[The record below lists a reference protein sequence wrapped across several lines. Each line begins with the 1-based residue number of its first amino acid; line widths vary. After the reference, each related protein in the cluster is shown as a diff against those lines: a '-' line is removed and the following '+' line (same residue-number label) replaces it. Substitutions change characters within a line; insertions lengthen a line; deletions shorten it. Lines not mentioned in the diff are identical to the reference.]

1 LRIVGGYS
9 ITRDGKGRPRPLELR
24 REDFQGL
31 GDEVCV
37 WPQAKI
43 VNTELVSIGSRTII
57 DDFVLIIAGEQ
68 PIIIGSFVHIASFC
82 SITGRGGF
90 VIEDFAGFAAGVRV
104 ATSDE
109 DYAGGSC
116 LTNPTIPPEYRNAR
130 NAPVRIEKHAIVGT
144 NTVIL
149 PGVTVG
155 EGCAVGANALVTRDL
170 PPWSVCVGIPAKP
183 VKDRPRERILEMEN
197 ELLMK
202 YPQYKSMPR

>member
-1 LRIVGGYS
+1 MC
-9 ITRDGKGRPRPLELR
+9 DADGRPRPLALR
-24 REDFQGL
+24 KEDFMEL
-31 GDEVCV
+31 GEDVCV

-43 VNTELVSIGSRTII
+43 VNPGLISIGHRTII
-57 DDFVLIIAGEQ
+57 DDFVLIVAGEK
-68 PIIIGSFVHIASFC
+68 PLKIGSFVHIASFC

-90 VIEDFAGFAAGVRV
+90 VMEDFAGFAAGVRV

-116 LTNPTIPPEYRNAR
+116 LTNPTIPPEYRNVR
-130 NAPVRIEKHAIVGT
+130 NAPVHVKKHAIIGT

-183 VKDRPRERILEMEN
+183 IKDRPCQEILQMEKA
-197 ELLMK
+197 LFSR
-202 YPQYKSMPR
+202 YPHYKPSSR